1 MHVDDLNGV
10 KGSSMSR
17 MFALSSFLLN
27 RNTEV
32 SSVTLAKLTQAS
44 IFPLNCYFFSTR
56 KWWSKASGAK
66 NGTTETSLFL
76 ITHLVNVSFSRGIHS
91 ITTSRSKNLVHLN
104 TTVLPTVF
112 RQVFCSICNTVHEN
126 LWKRKH
132 MSKWIEAKKIGEKVN
147 NGLSLSS
154 FQLNQASRTPLV
166 WDTSP
171 L

>member
-1 MHVDDLNGV
+1 MHADDFNGV

-17 MFALSSFLLN
+17 MLALSSFLLN

-32 SSVTLAKLTQAS
+32 SSATLAKLTQAS

-104 TTVLPTVF
+104 TAVLPAVF

-132 MSKWIEAKKIGEKVN
+132 MSKWIEAKK
-147 NGLSLSS
+147 
-154 FQLNQASRTPLV
+154 LV
-166 WDTSP
+166 KG
-171 L
+171 